1 MKYASDDV
9 VTTRDGRRHR
19 VIYQTGTRLFV
30 KSVEDKHRKA
40 YFIETSNVTEH
51 QPRGTK

>member
-1 MKYASDDV
+1 MRYASDDV
-9 VTTRDGRRHR
+9 VTTRDGRKHR

-40 YFIETSNVTEH
+40 YFIECGNITDHT
-51 QPRGTK
+51 PKGAK